1 VRGRY
6 WGLIGG
12 GVAALILL
20 AAGAFVAWGPVGVGT
35 GPLSV
40 AFVAS
45 TGTVPQTAPTM
56 ILVPVQTSADTHAV
70 IDAVGIT
77 GGNGSPPPKL
87 LSVAGDMSQAC
98 SGIWYPLTRSGEFRR
113 RCAPAGTV
121 PVLGR
126 VVPMRPAS
134 LLASDGASAAPGTRG
149 IDLAIQVSAP
159 GSSGCWGIGKVAVHY
174 HVGGKRYTAVAQES
188 VSGCNSAAQL
198 APDDGTSSPPPAA
211 GSSSPAAASSPSAA
225 P

>member
-6 WGLIGG
+6 WGLIG

-45 TGTVPQTAPTM
+45 AGTVPQTAPTM
-56 ILVPVQTSADTHAV
+56 ILIPVQAGADTHAV

-77 GGNGSPPPKL
+77 GGDGSPPPKL

>member
-198 APDDGTSSPPPAA
+198 APDDGTTSPPP

>member
-1 VRGRY
+1 MRGRY

-198 APDDGTSSPPPAA
+198 APDDGTTSPPP